1 MHDRPLYAP
10 LTQTRELYLRKQF
23 CCSHARILSS
33 RRGGFQYFAL
43 KAGRQHLDDRGGVI
57 AGNRFNDLA
66 RRLQIA
72 LAMRG

>member
-43 KAGRQHLDDRGGVI
+43 KAGRQHLDDRGGS
-57 AGNRFNDLA
+57 
-66 RRLQIA
+66 LQAIV
-72 LAMRG
+72 LMIWRGGCKSL